1 MAKKL
6 FYGDSLRWKMP
17 CELLDKLQ
25 PYVEVYFSQNIAE
38 YGIHYCHTSA
48 GATETEHTRQATS
61 FSGYPL
67 QTDSSICG
75 VVVLLMAGL
84 AFAEGASFYKLL
96 CNEKSPT
103 ASESSAFQHLR
114 DPTKFSCYLCRVLI
128 ALFAEG
134 KIDSRHLIPSSFVT
148 DEESKTFPQEGIDI
162 FLI

>member
-1 MAKKL
+1 
-6 FYGDSLRWKMP
+6 MP

-25 PYVEVYFSQNIAE
+25 PYVEAFFSQNIAK
-38 YGIHYCHTSA
+38 YGIRYCHTPA
-48 GATETEHTRQATS
+48 GATETEHTRQATC

-67 QTDSSICG
+67 QTESSICG

-84 AFAEGASFYKLL
+84 AIAEGASFYKLL

-114 DPTKFSCYLCRVLI
+114 DPTKFSCYLRRVLI
-128 ALFAEG
+128 AWFAEG

-148 DEESKTFPQEGIDI
+148 DEESKAFPQEGIDI